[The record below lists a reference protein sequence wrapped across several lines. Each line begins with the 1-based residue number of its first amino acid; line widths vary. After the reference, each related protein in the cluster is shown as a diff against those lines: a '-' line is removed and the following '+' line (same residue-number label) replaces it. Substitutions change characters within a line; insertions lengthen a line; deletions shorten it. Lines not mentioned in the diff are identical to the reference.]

1 MNRPDNEAK
10 LRTPEAAAYIG
21 CSPRT
26 LEKFRQTG
34 DGPVYLKVGRSVLY
48 LRSDLDRYLGQCRRA
63 STSDP
68 GPAAAHHD

>member
-1 MNRPDNEAK
+1 MIESDVDQK
-10 LRTPEAAAYIG
+10 LRTPEAADYIG

-34 DGPVYLKVGRSVLY
+34 GGPVYLKVGRSVLY
-48 LRSDLDRYLGQCRRA
+48 LRSDLDRYLEQCRRA

-68 GPAAAHHD
+68 GSEAQHP

>member
-1 MNRPDNEAK
+1 MSNPDSDHK

-34 DGPVYLKVGRSVLY
+34 GGPVYLKVGRSVLY
-48 LRSDLDRYLGQCRRA
+48 LRSDLDLYLEQCRRA

-68 GPAAAHHD
+68 GPEAVHHD

>member
-1 MNRPDNEAK
+1 MIKPESDPK
-10 LRTPEAAAYIG
+10 LRTPKAAAYIG

-34 DGPVYLKVGRSVLY
+34 GGPVYLKVGRSVLY
-48 LRSDLDRYLGQCRRA
+48 LKSDLDLYLEQCRRA

-68 GPAAAHHD
+68 GPESANLD